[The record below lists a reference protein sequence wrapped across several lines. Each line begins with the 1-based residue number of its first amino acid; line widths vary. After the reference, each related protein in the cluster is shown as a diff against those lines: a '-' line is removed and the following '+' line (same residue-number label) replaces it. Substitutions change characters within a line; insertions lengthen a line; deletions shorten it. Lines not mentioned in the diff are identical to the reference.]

1 MPRIAAANS
10 NYVYYASGNL
20 AALELIDEAVKTD
33 PAIYPTPEVS
43 AKLFTLNAH
52 SPQYDELL
60 TRSFTRVK
68 TGQ

>member
-1 MPRIAAANS
+1 M
-10 NYVYYASGNL
+10 
-20 AALELIDEAVKTD
+20 LELIDEAFKTD